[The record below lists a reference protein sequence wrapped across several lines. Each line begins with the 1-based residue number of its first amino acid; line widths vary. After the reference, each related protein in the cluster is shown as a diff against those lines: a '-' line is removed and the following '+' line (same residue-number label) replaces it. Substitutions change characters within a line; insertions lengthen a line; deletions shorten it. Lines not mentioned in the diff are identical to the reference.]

1 MTKPSRC
8 DVPPEPHASGSRRN
22 LVDESSVLVIA
33 TVPCDEDHVRALGAN
48 LSASRAGSM
57 SWCYLL
63 PSEAKPLWNLFRDEV
78 LQVLRHLNDVT
89 VHYFRNNRYDVGQRV
104 TRCLFWSVPIQQTPS
119 PLPTRY
125 S

>member
-1 MTKPSRC
+1 MC
-8 DVPPEPHASGSRRN
+8 ELWEPT
-22 LVDESSVLVIA
+22 SVLHGRDRCRGV
-33 TVPCDEDHVRALGAN
+33 TCSPRKRSHYGTF
-48 LSASRAGSM
+48 
-57 SWCYLL
+57 
-63 PSEAKPLWNLFRDEV
+63 FRDEV

-104 TRCLFWSVPIQQTPS
+104 TRCLFWGVPIQQTPS